1 MTMKRSYKAYGRIA
15 MLLFAAWGFVPVAQ
29 AVDIAPLVG
38 YRFGGNITVNDSG
51 TTSGTTTDSES
62 RLNLDDTTSYGLILD
77 FDLDPQRQ
85 IEIYLSRQNTQ
96 LTASQPYLG
105 YSQFDLTV
113 DYYHIGGLYF
123 PDFPEGGGRFRPFV
137 SGTFGLTRMDP
148 KGAGLSTE
156 NFFSLALGGGATY
169 FPVKHLGLRFD
180 ARVIFTAVNTDS
192 AIFCSGGCV
201 VSVSSEGF
209 TQTEIGASVVFRF

>member
-1 MTMKRSYKAYGRIA
+1 MA
-15 MLLFAAWGFVPVAQ
+15 MLWFAAGGLVPSAQ
-29 AVDIAPLVG
+29 AMDIAPFVA
-38 YRFGGNITVNDSG
+38 YRFGGNVNVNDSG
-51 TTSGTTTDSES
+51 TTSGTTTETES
-62 RLNLDDTTSYGLILD
+62 RLELGDTSSYGLILD

-85 IEIYLSRQNTQ
+85 IEVYLSRQNTQ

-113 DYYHIGGLYF
+113 DYYHIGGLYY
-123 PDFPEGGGRFRPFV
+123 PEFPEGGGRFRPFV

-156 NFFSLALGGGATY
+156 DFFSLALGGGATY
-169 FPVKHLGLRFD
+169 FPLKHLGLRFD
-180 ARVIFTAVNTDS
+180 ARVIYTAVNTDS

-209 TQTEIGASVVFRF
+209 VQTEFGASVVFRF

>member
-15 MLLFAAWGFVPVAQ
+15 MLLFAGWGVVPLAQ
-29 AVDIAPLVG
+29 AVDIAPFVA
-38 YRFGGNITVNDSG
+38 YRFGGNINVNDSG
-51 TTSGTTTDSES
+51 TTSGTTTES
-62 RLNLDDTTSYGLILD
+62 RLELGDTASYGLILD
-77 FDLDPQRQ
+77 FDLDRQRQ

-96 LTASQPYLG
+96 LTSSQPFLG

-113 DYYHIGGLYF
+113 DYYHIGGLYY
-123 PDFPEGGGRFRPFV
+123 PDEGEVGRFRPFV

-148 KGAGLSTE
+148 TGAGLSTE
-156 NFFSLALGGGATY
+156 NFFSLALGGGATF

-180 ARVIFTAVNTDS
+180 ARVIYTAVHTDS

-209 TQTEIGASVVFRF
+209 VQTEVGASVVFRF